1 MIEILVLLAVTVI
14 TAFLAVS
21 SRNIVYGV
29 IFLLCMNVSLGIL
42 YYVIGAP
49 TVALFQLAI
58 FAGAIVVFF
67 VIAIM
72 FTNSGE
78 LRPFDKEEDV
88 VEQ

>member
-1 MIEILVLLAVTVI
+1 MLLAIIVI
-14 TAFLAVS
+14 TAVLAVS
-21 SRNIVYGV
+21 SRNIIYGV

-42 YYVIGAP
+42 YYMMGAP

-78 LRPFDKEEDV
+78 INPFNKEENV